1 MPRGP
6 AKRLR
11 QHPKG
16 DGAAGSSVDAR
27 AAEVIAR
34 IVRLLARYGCT
45 LDDIEQEVLK
55 AWRAM
60 PRTSAKSAKAPISE
74 IDAGAHVVRTWF
86 SDPAYLNSSGRPR
99 PLPEKGEEDSIEALA
114 RQLHPEVDADKVL
127 QYLRRRAVLRRV
139 GKRFVPQAYVVSVR
153 GTGPQYDAWS
163 LLTLLSMLGNIEH
176 NSLPQHSTPGWYAA
190 AAVIPHFPVSKLQ
203 AFDQWLRRAADRF
216 LAQTD
221 TRLHE
226 HEDARR
232 RGERTV
238 RLGVGLYRFE
248 EKPLPRERQAR
259 RRRKQE

>member
-1 MPRGP
+1 MPKGR
-6 AKRLR
+6 AKRLG
-11 QHPKG
+11 QPPKG
-16 DGAAGSSVDAR
+16 DGAAGSSVDSQ

-34 IVRLLARYGCT
+34 IVRLLARYGCRP
-45 LDDIEQEVLK
+45 DDIGQAVLK
-55 AWRAM
+55 ACRAVQG
-60 PRTSAKSAKAPISE
+60 TSTNSTKAPISE

-99 PLPEKGEEDSIEALA
+99 PLPEKGEEHSIEALA
-114 RQLHPEVDADKVL
+114 RRLHPEVDADKVL
-127 QYLRRRAVLRRV
+127 GYLRRRAVLRRV

-176 NSLPQHSTPGWYAA
+176 NSLPPQSTPGWYAA
-190 AAVIPHFPVSKLQ
+190 VAVIPHFPVSKLH

-221 TRLHE
+221 SRLHE

-232 RGERTV
+232 QGERTV

-248 EKPLPRERQAR
+248 EKPLLRERRAS
-259 RRRKQE
+259 RRRK